1 MANSAREAFKPRGE
15 EQCHGATE
23 QMSRARGYIL
33 ISLVVILVASLA
45 GSIWYGAQWR
55 PPSEKVERILP
66 ESDFPY

>member
-1 MANSAREAFKPRGE
+1 
-15 EQCHGATE
+15 
-23 QMSRARGYIL
+23 MSQARGYIL
-33 ISLVVILVASLA
+33 IGLVVILVASLV